1 MERKLKKVNFLVE
14 EKVFEK
20 EETSYAVLRGS
31 NNGIFFIA
39 VGPLFGVDEGEDL
52 ILIGDYVENKI
63 YGKQFKVFSF
73 KRKLPNTEKS
83 IIKFL
88 AASKIQGLKEK
99 TAEKIVEKFG
109 IKSLSILEKN
119 PLKLSEVVGISKTR
133 AEKMGKEFTNFIA
146 LKKLNIFLQRF
157 KISNSV
163 CLKIWQRWG
172 VFSLEKIKNNP
183 YVLTSP
189 EFNVAFSTA
198 EKIALELEIER
209 DDEKRIFAA
218 MQYILNYNA
227 LVNGHCCV
235 PKKILVKLV
244 CSFLKLSFKI
254 VEEVFLKGVSLGK
267 VSSYFK
273 DVNGKQKE
281 FIFLN
286 SYYLAEK
293 YIAKK
298 LIELTK
304 LKEELSEKEIL
315 SLINLEEKSLNINFS
330 ENQKQAIVKAL
341 TNKIF
346 ILTGGPGTG
355 KTTILNAIIS
365 ILQKRGVSL
374 CVCAPT
380 GKAAKR
386 LEEVTQKK
394 ATTIHRL
401 LGVQQRNEHET
412 EFVHNEKNKLKF
424 DAVVVDEFSMVDTML
439 FNALLK
445 ALKRDCRLIISGDFN
460 QLPCILA
467 GNVLKNLLESNTLK
481 FLHLNKIFR
490 QSQKSLIVTN
500 AHNIMNEKPLILNEK
515 GKDFFLIERNTPNE
529 IVNTLISLIKNKLSK
544 KFNLKKDL
552 QIICPCKR
560 GIVGTIEINKRLQNV
575 MNQNKETTEEF
586 SYGFYKFKKGDKLLQ
601 TKNNYDI
608 SWEKEDEKGE
618 GIFNGEIGE
627 ILKVNKKEKNFT
639 MNFDGKIA
647 VLDFSMAKDLEPA
660 WAITVHKSQGS
671 EFLVVL
677 MPIFF
682 KEGEFFS
689 KNLLYTA
696 ITRAKKLLILI
707 GVKEKL
713 VKMSKQKKINFRYSA
728 LKEFL
733 IDENSSA
740 ND

>member
-1 MERKLKKVNFLVE
+1 MEKKLKKVNFLVE
-14 EKVFEK
+14 EKIFEK
-20 EETSYAVLRGS
+20 EETSYAVLKGS

-39 VGPLFGVDEGEDL
+39 VGPLFGVDEGENL

-88 AASKIQGLKEK
+88 AASKIHGLKEK

-109 IKSLSILEKN
+109 KESLNILENN
-119 PLKLSEVVGISKTR
+119 PLKLCEIFGISKMR
-133 AEKMGKEFTNFIA
+133 AEKIGKDFKNFIE
-146 LKKLNIFLQRF
+146 LKNLNIFLQNF
-157 KISNSV
+157 NISNLV

-172 VFSLEKIKNNP
+172 VFSLEKVKKNP
-183 YVLTSP
+183 YILTST
-189 EFNVAFSTA
+189 EFGVKFSTA
-198 EKIALELEIER
+198 EKIALELKIEK

-218 MQYILNYNA
+218 MQFILNHNA
-227 LVNGHCCV
+227 LENGHCCV
-235 PKKILVKLV
+235 PKKSLVELV
-244 CSFLKLSFKI
+244 CSFLKLETRL
-254 VEEVFLKGVSLGK
+254 VEEVLLKNVSLGK
-267 VSSYFK
+267 ISSYVKK
-273 DVNGKQKE
+273 DSIKNKE

-286 SYYLAEK
+286 SYYLAER

-298 LIELTK
+298 LIELK
-304 LKEELSEKEIL
+304 ELEEQFNEEESLNLIALKEKE
-315 SLINLEEKSLNINFS
+315 LNISFS
-330 ENQKQAIVKAL
+330 KGQKLAIKKAL
-341 TNKIF
+341 ENKIF
-346 ILTGGPGTG
+346 VLTGGPGTG
-355 KTTILNAIIS
+355 KTTILNVVIS
-365 ILQKRGVSL
+365 ILEKSGFGV

-386 LEEVTQKK
+386 LEEVTKKK
-394 ATTIHRL
+394 AVTIHRL
-401 LGVQQRNEHET
+401 LGVQQRIERET
-412 EFVHNEKNKLKF
+412 EFVHNEKNKLKV
-424 DAVVVDEFSMVDTML
+424 DVVIVDEFSMVDSML
-439 FNALLK
+439 FLALLK
-445 ALKRDCRLIISGDFN
+445 ALKKNCHLILVGDFN

-467 GNVLKNLLESNTLK
+467 GNILKNLIESETLPYV
-481 FLHLNKIFR
+481 HLNKIFR
-490 QSQKSLIVTN
+490 QAQKSLIITN

-515 GKDFFLIERNTPNE
+515 GKDFFLIERNTPLE
-529 IVNTLISLIKNKLSK
+529 IVNTIINLIKNKFLK
-544 KFNLKKDL
+544 NLNLKKDL

-575 MNQNKETTEEF
+575 MNPKRASKEEF
-586 SYGFYKFKKGDKLLQ
+586 SYGFYNFKEGDKLLQ
-601 TKNNYDI
+601 IKNNYDI
-608 SWEKEDEKGE
+608 LWEKEGEKGE

-627 ILKVNKKEKNFT
+627 ILKINTKEKKFI

-677 MPIFF
+677 MPIYF
-682 KEGEFFS
+682 KDGEFFS

-696 ITRAKKLLILI
+696 VTRAKKLLILI

-713 VKMSKQKKINFRYSA
+713 IKMSKQKKVNFRYSA

-733 IDENSSA
+733 MDENQEKS
-740 ND
+740 